1 MNIPKAP
8 LYGAFARAWALAE
21 QGIKVSFE
29 TATERHF
36 KATVSYEDPRLPHG
50 GGGRVWGDDPDNLL
64 DQIEDTLETRG
75 VQFTRSTRYIEEVNG
90 LPQFGTLGSGSPHW
104 RCNCEGFGDCHGMD
118 DPHCDKCGAKRPLT
132 S

>member
-8 LYGAFARAWALAE
+8 LYGAFARAWALSE

-50 GGGRVWGDDPDNLL
+50 GGGRVWGDDPDDLL
-64 DQIEDTLETRG
+64 DQIEDTLVKRG
-75 VQFTRSTRYIEEVNG
+75 VEFIRSRTYIEEV
-90 LPQFGTLGSGSPHW
+90 
-104 RCNCEGFGDCHGMD
+104 EAFGDRMNGIPNPGPAKCLPSCPCHLV
-118 DPHCDKCGAKRPLT
+118 PVEENPLT